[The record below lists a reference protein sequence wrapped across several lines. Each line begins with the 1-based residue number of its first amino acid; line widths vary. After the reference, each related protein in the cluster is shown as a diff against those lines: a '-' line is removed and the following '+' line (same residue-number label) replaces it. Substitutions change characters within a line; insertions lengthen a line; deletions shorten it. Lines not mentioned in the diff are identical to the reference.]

1 MMQSCA
7 VALGKYNIRCNAI
20 LPGTIATDINKED
33 LANEEKREYT
43 IKRTALGRLGVS
55 TFLLILYLMLEFDI
69 PNIAPDDIA
78 GPMVFLAS
86 DLAKYVTGAQL
97 LVDGGLFVNL
107 Q

>member
-1 MMQSCA
+1 VLSLLVNIIY
-7 VALGKYNIRCNAI
+7 VAMPFY
-20 LPGTIATDINKED
+20 
-33 LANEEKREYT
+33 LAPLLRT
-43 IKRTALGRLGVS
+43 SIKRILQMRISEETRSGGQRLGGLAVTTS
-55 TFLLILYLMLEFDI
+55 LLKYVLLLKFDI
-69 PNIAPDDIA
+69 PNIAPDDVA